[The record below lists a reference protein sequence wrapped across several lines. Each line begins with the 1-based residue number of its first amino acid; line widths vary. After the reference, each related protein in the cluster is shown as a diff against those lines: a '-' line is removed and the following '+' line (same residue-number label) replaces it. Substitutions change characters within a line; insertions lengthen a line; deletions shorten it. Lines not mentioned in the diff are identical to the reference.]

1 MSKEDINLPVNIG
14 DTVMMGRFKNKPVV
28 VKSISW
34 NDKGD
39 LLINGRSAMRMRIVP
54 QEPKEQLLTKEW
66 WSDTFKELITEVK
79 ANTHLTHLEELVLTQ
94 GEEGYKRARSFIV
107 ELVKNLKEIKDNL
120 EESENFKKL
129 GEEVILNL
137 LMRVFQRSD
146 EGALK
151 RASEEK
157 GLLLVHMHPKRM
169 QKELPFIKSE
179 WIRDGDTQQFLK
191 YLGNLSKEVWTASF
205 VKYKGI
211 EFTSISKNEEI

>member
-1 MSKEDINLPVNIG
+1 MPLG
-14 DTVMMGRFKNKPVV
+14 G
-28 VKSISW
+28 
-34 NDKGD
+34 
-39 LLINGRSAMRMRIVP
+39 
-54 QEPKEQLLTKEW
+54 
-66 WSDTFKELITEVK
+66 
-79 ANTHLTHLEELVLTQ
+79 
-94 GEEGYKRARSFIV
+94 
-107 ELVKNLKEIKDNL
+107 KEIKDNL

-151 RASEEK
+151 RSSEEK